1 MGVSATFIT
10 ALWPIFKQN
19 SFQVILP
26 NQSLSDPITQT
37 LGVSQGQCLSP
48 HLYTLYTADMPAI
61 VKGGDDY
68 LQCLV
73 YADDLAIYS
82 KNICAIQQSIDHLYK
97 YCSDNY
103 LGINIGKTKI
113 MKFRRGGNLAK
124 SDVIT
129 CNSNPIEFVS
139 KFTYLGVVFQTK
151 GKLTGHFDHLGN
163 KGIAACAK
171 VAARMPLSKMS
182 PAILARLFLAVVLPS
197 ATYGLRSIHTNE
209 ILDFLDEVQGRLIKA
224 WFGVSK
230 YCSLELLLDGAKHL
244 NFISPPRPNS
254 SVYLI
259 PYFQSPFTC
268 TLIRGVI
275 WGFGTATACITSGV
289 VPPHA
294 IPSMMHAFAV
304 SVVKDN
310 IPKSHLLSC
319 RTSTLARHIVITR
332 C

>member
-1 MGVSATFIT
+1 MLASTFICT
-10 ALWPIFKQN
+10 
-19 SFQVILP
+19 V
-26 NQSLSDPITQT
+26 
-37 LGVSQGQCLSP
+37 
-48 HLYTLYTADMPAI
+48 HTADMPAI

-73 YADDLAIYS
+73 YADDLAICS
-82 KNICAIQQSIDHLYK
+82 NNLCAIQQSIDRLYK

-113 MKFRRGGNLAK
+113 MTFRRGGHLAK

-129 CNSNPIEFVS
+129 CNGNPIEFVS

-151 GKLTGHFDHLGN
+151 GKLTGHFDHLRN

-197 ATYGLRSIHTNE
+197 ATYGLSSIHTNE
-209 ILDFLDEVQGRLIKA
+209 TLDFLDEVQGRLIKA

-230 YCSLELLLDGAKHL
+230 YCSTSSLRSAIGWRKASEFHLSTSAEPKCILDPLL
-244 NFISPPRPNS
+244 P
-254 SVYLI
+254 I
-259 PYFQSPFTC
+259 PIQLPI
-268 TLIRGVI
+268 IRDVI

-289 VPPHA
+289 VPLHA
-294 IPSMMHAFAV
+294 IPSIIHALAI

-310 IPKSHLLSC
+310 LPNSISFHAEPQLWPD
-319 RTSTLARHIVITR
+319 TSLFHP
-332 C
+332 

>member
-1 MGVSATFIT
+1 
-10 ALWPIFKQN
+10 
-19 SFQVILP
+19 
-26 NQSLSDPITQT
+26 
-37 LGVSQGQCLSP
+37 
-48 HLYTLYTADMPAI
+48 MPAI
-61 VKGGDDY
+61 VKGGDHY

-73 YADDLAIYS
+73 YADDLAICS
-82 KNICAIQQSIDHLYK
+82 NNLCAIQQSIDCLYK

-113 MKFRRGGNLAK
+113 MKFRRGGHLAK

-151 GKLTGHFDHLGN
+151 GKLTGHFDHLRN

-209 ILDFLDEVQGRLIKA
+209 TLDFLDEVQGRLIKA

-230 YCSLELLLDGAKHL
+230 YCS
-244 NFISPPRPNS
+244 R
-254 SVYLI
+254 YL
-259 PYFQSPFTC
+259 FT
-268 TLIRGVI
+268 
-275 WGFGTATACITSGV
+275 
-289 VPPHA
+289 
-294 IPSMMHAFAV
+294 
-304 SVVKDN
+304 
-310 IPKSHLLSC
+310 
-319 RTSTLARHIVITR
+319 
-332 C
+332 

>member
-1 MGVSATFIT
+1 MG
-10 ALWPIFKQN
+10 
-19 SFQVILP
+19 
-26 NQSLSDPITQT
+26 DPITQT
-37 LGVSQGQCLSP
+37 LGIPQGRCFSP

-73 YADDLAIYS
+73 YADDLAIGS
-82 KNICAIQQSIDHLYK
+82 NNLCTIQQSIDRLYK

-113 MKFRRGGNLAK
+113 MTFRRGGHLAK

-151 GKLTGHFDHLGN
+151 GKLTGHFDHLRN

-197 ATYGLRSIHTNE
+197 ATYGLGSLHTDE
-209 ILDFLDEVQGRLIKA
+209 TLDFFR
-224 WFGVSK
+224 
-230 YCSLELLLDGAKHL
+230 
-244 NFISPPRPNS
+244 RS
-254 SVYLI
+254 SGPTYK
-259 PYFQSPFTC
+259 
-268 TLIRGVI
+268 
-275 WGFGTATACITSGV
+275 
-289 VPPHA
+289 
-294 IPSMMHAFAV
+294 
-304 SVVKDN
+304 SVVW
-310 IPKSHLLSC
+310 C
-319 RTSTLARHIVITR
+319 F
-332 C
+332 